1 MTKTIGLNV
10 HVDTFEGMRHGVVR
24 LLDLFQKFGIKT
36 TFFVPMGKDHTG
48 RTVLRAL
55 RHPGLV
61 LKAKRGNALSAYGIR
76 TLMRGI
82 LLPGPEIAR
91 KNAEVLQSII
101 DSGHELGIHGLD
113 HVYWH
118 DHIRNLNFRP
128 TEKILKTA
136 FTTYEELIG
145 VKPLS
150 FAAPGWMIN
159 AHAFDIF
166 CKNNLAY
173 STDTR
178 GTEPYYPSMGGR
190 TFPILQ
196 IPLTMPTLDEMVGLV
211 GTDQTTLA
219 RYFAD
224 QLTSGLNIFA
234 VHTEF
239 EGNRWVPFLDKF
251 IEFSLNRGYHFEKLN
266 DIAKQVKT
274 SASHCPVSECVYGS
288 IKGRAAD
295 VTLQGPVIERFQVS
309 LL

>member
-24 LLDLFQKFGIKT
+24 LLELFQKYGIKT

-48 RTVLRAL
+48 RTILRAL

-61 LKAKRGNALSAYGIR
+61 LKAKRGNALGAYGIK

-82 LLPGPEIAR
+82 LLPGPEIAW
-91 KNAEVLQSII
+91 KNAGILHTII
-101 DSGHELGIHGLD
+101 ESGHELGIHGLD

-118 DHIRNLNFRP
+118 DHIKNLNYSR
-128 TEKILKTA
+128 TNKILSTA
-136 FTTYEELIG
+136 FSTYEELMG
-145 VKPLS
+145 EKPLS

-159 AHAFDIF
+159 AYAFDIF
-166 CKNNLAY
+166 HKNDLSY
-173 STDTR
+173 SADTR
-178 GTEPYYPSMGGR
+178 GTEPFFPSMGGR

-196 IPLTMPTLDEMVGLV
+196 IPLTMPTLDEMAGLV
-211 GTDQTTLA
+211 GTDQAVLA

-224 QLTSGLNIFA
+224 QLTPGLNVFA

-239 EGNRWVPFLDKF
+239 EGNQWVPFLDQF
-251 IEFSLNRGYHFEKLN
+251 IKLSLNRGYRFEKLT
-266 DIAKQVKT
+266 DIAKQLKT
-274 SASHCPVSECVYGS
+274 NSPHFPVCECIYGS

-295 VTLQGPVIERFQVS
+295 VTLQGPVIEGFPISS
-309 LL
+309 L